1 MNVEMAYLTGM
12 ILGNGEIQRGTRE
25 TTITID
31 IPYKNLYTDD
41 LKDVSVY
48 VKASTVDI
56 RSIIEPLIGHD
67 LTVTQSKHSTK
78 MSFTKSNDEYVMR
91 ELMRLIGNGT
101 HHSTMRMNPEL
112 FGITADEKKA
122 LLKGIAD
129 VTGYI
134 RKSNIAFGQEGAHR
148 VYIEIP
154 GNWYMV
160 IDIANIELYEP
171 MRIWLQKYLEDK
183 YKGAHIVTVDS
194 HARTLDV
201 ILEDY
206 GMIDHYPQTVGLD
219 IQIDVL
225 GIIVKGGKSA
235 IAFIEAKKTQLNLHD
250 LGQLWAYCK
259 LCDPAE
265 AFLLSSAGIGSLNKI
280 LNNLSRTDLLDFGD
294 GRKIKKMQVAKWDI
308 TSNSIDFRTLVPRI

>member
-1 MNVEMAYLTGM
+1 MALNYNKLWKM
-12 ILGNGEIQRGTRE
+12 L
-25 TTITID
+25 ID
-31 IPYKNLYTDD
+31 KNMSKSEL
-41 LKDVSVY
+41 
-48 VKASTVDI
+48 VKRSKISTNA
-56 RSIIEPLIGHD
+56 
-67 LTVTQSKHSTK
+67 
-78 MSFTKSNDEYVMR
+78 MA
-91 ELMRLIGNGT
+91 
-101 HHSTMRMNPEL
+101 RMGKN
-112 FGITADEKKA
+112 
-122 LLKGIAD
+122 
-129 VTGYI
+129 
-134 RKSNIAFGQEGAHR
+134 
-148 VYIEIP
+148 
-154 GNWYMV
+154 
-160 IDIANIELYEP
+160 
-171 MRIWLQKYLEDK
+171 ED
-183 YKGAHIVTVDS
+183 
-194 HARTLDV
+194 
-201 ILEDY
+201 